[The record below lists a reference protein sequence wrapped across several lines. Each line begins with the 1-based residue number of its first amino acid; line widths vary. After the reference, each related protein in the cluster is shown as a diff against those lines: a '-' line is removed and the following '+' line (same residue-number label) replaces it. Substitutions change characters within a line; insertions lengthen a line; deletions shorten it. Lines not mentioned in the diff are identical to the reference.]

1 MSSIFASG
9 GTITCSQPY
18 LLDISTGC
26 AMQDAGKAVASTLA
40 PVLHSDSDS
49 DADAP
54 QKKRKRAQ
62 KGEHRIQRRGEIAAS
77 KAAFFSDL

>member
-26 AMQDAGKAVASTLA
+26 AMQDAGKAVASTIA

-49 DADAP
+49 DAP

-77 KAAFFSDL
+77 KAAFFSNL